1 MAKMIKPHEN
11 LPNKWQCLVCNEM
24 FSRRESAKDHLE
36 GRHLRMYS
44 YECQFC
50 SKMFTCGSQRR
61 AHIHLKH
68 REENRLNKLMTDWN
82 ELYIYLLLHSV
93 TLSLLSFIHDQLNTV
108 NGIETGMCV
117 SIMFSTKDY
126 RISYELAKLSVMIIL
141 GQLGSSA
148 MECRCWG
155 DFSKVSKDMS

>member
-1 MAKMIKPHEN
+1 MNLNTQERRQKMAKMIKPHDN

-24 FSRRESAKDHLE
+24 FSRRESAKDHFE

-68 REENRLNKLMTDWN
+68 REENRLNKLMTD
-82 ELYIYLLLHSV
+82 
-93 TLSLLSFIHDQLNTV
+93 
-108 NGIETGMCV
+108 
-117 SIMFSTKDY
+117 
-126 RISYELAKLSVMIIL
+126 
-141 GQLGSSA
+141 
-148 MECRCWG
+148 
-155 DFSKVSKDMS
+155 